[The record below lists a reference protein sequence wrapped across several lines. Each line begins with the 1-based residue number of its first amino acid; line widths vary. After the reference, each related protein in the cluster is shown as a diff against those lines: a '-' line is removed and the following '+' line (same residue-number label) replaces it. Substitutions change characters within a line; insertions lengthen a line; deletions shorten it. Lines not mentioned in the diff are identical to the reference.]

1 MSTTDRDAAGTV
13 AATDAPAPHPLR
25 GIPTRGPDGRPR
37 AADEIER
44 EWYETVYRGAGDRLP
59 QLTPRA
65 LVMGAALGA
74 VMALTNLYVG
84 LKIGWTSGVAISACI
99 LSYSIWRGARAL
111 APRVVRS
118 DFSILENNCMQSAA
132 NAAGYSVGGTMASA
146 IAALLM
152 ITGRQMGFWTL
163 FGWNVFLAVIGVAMA
178 VPMKR
183 QMINV
188 EQLPFPSGTAA
199 AETLRSLHL
208 RGGAALGK
216 ARALGLA
223 GLLGALVA
231 WLRDATFTFM
241 PWNLPAAL
249 PFGSLA
255 VAGLPLAR
263 FTLRWDMGLITLG
276 AGALVGFRV
285 GWSLLLGALLNY
297 LVLAPLLVRAGVIA
311 AAAPE
316 RGLGFADIT
325 RWSLWAGVPVMVVSS
340 LVALAFSARTVGRAF
355 TGLGRRGTR
364 GDDPLAAIEVPP
376 SWFLGLFLAG
386 LVGAVAMQRW
396 IWHIPV
402 ALGVVAVLLTFALSV
417 VACRVTGETDTTP
430 TGALGKVTQLTY
442 GVLAP
447 SNMTANIMTASVT
460 ANASGCAADL
470 LTDLKSG
477 YLLGANARQQFLA
490 QLAGVLPGAITV
502 GLGWALLVPNAA
514 VLGTERFPASMAV
527 VWKGVAELLS
537 QGVASLPPSARIGA
551 GAGALVGLVLP
562 LLERAFPRARRF
574 LPSPIGL
581 GLAFV
586 MPGYISISMFAGA
599 LLALLVE
606 KARPRLAEDYVVPVA
621 SGLIAGESLMAVLI
635 SALMAFGLAQK

>member
-1 MSTTDRDAAGTV
+1 MSTTDREAARAG
-13 AATDAPAPHPLR
+13 AATDGPGLHPLE
-25 GIPTRGPDGRPR
+25 GIPTRTSEGRLR

-44 EWYETVYRGAGDRLP
+44 EWYETVYRGSGDRLP

-65 LVMGAALGA
+65 VAMGAGLGA
-74 VMALTNLYVG
+74 LMALTNLYVG
-84 LKIGWTSGVAISACI
+84 LKIGWTSGVAITACI
-99 LSYSIWRGARAL
+99 LSYSLWRGARAVWPG
-111 APRVVRS
+111 AVRS
-118 DFSILENNCMQSAA
+118 DFSILENNCMQSTA

-146 IAALLM
+146 IAAMLM

-163 FGWNVFLAVIGVAMA
+163 LGWNVFLAVIGVAMA

-183 QMINV
+183 QMINF

-208 RGGAALGK
+208 RGGAALRK

-231 WLRDATFTFM
+231 WLRDATFAFM
-241 PWNLPAAL
+241 PWNLPAGL
-249 PFGSLA
+249 PFGGLA
-255 VAGLPLAR
+255 VAGIPLAR
-263 FTLRWDMGLITLG
+263 LTLRWDMGLITLG
-276 AGALVGFRV
+276 AGALIGIRV

-297 LVLAPLLVRAGVIA
+297 LVLAPLMVRAGVIVPA
-311 AAAPE
+311 VPE

-325 RWSLWAGVPVMVVSS
+325 RWSLWCGVPLMVVSS
-340 LVALAFSARTVGRAF
+340 LVALAFSGRTVGRAF
-355 TGLGRRGTR
+355 TGLGRRGAR
-364 GDDPLAAIEVPP
+364 GQDPLAAIEVPS
-376 SWFLGLFLAG
+376 SWFLGLFLFG
-386 LVGAVAMQRW
+386 LVGAVAMQHW
-396 IWHIPV
+396 IWHIPIP
-402 ALGVVAVLLTFALSV
+402 LGVLAVLLTFALSA

-447 SNMTANIMTASVT
+447 SNLTANVMTASVT

-477 YLLGANARQQFLA
+477 YLLGASARQQFLA

-502 GLGWALLVPNAA
+502 GLGWALLVPNAS

-537 QGVASLPPSARIGA
+537 QGLASLPVSARA
-551 GAGALVGLVLP
+551 GAAVGALLGLVLP
-562 LLERAFPRARRF
+562 LLERAWPRGRRF
-574 LPSPIGL
+574 VPSPIGL

-586 MPGYISISMFAGA
+586 MPGYISLSLFGGA

-606 KARPRLAEDYVVPVA
+606 KARPRLADDYVVPVA